1 MNELKYVGQLG
12 ETGESGHRRLG
23 IGEAWGLGAG
33 GWGLGAGEGLVFS
46 GRRSRAEKR
55 EE

>member
-33 GWGLGAGEGLVFS
+33 GWGGSGVF
-46 GRRSRAEKR
+46 
-55 EE
+55 

>member
-33 GWGLGAGEGLVFS
+33 GWGGS
-46 GRRSRAEKR
+46 GVCWEKIQGR
-55 EE
+55 EERGVN